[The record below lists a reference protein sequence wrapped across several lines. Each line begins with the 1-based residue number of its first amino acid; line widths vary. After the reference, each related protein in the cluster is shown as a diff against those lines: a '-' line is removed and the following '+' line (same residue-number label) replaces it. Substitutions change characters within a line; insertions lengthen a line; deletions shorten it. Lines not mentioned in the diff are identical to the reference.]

1 MEKGQSAFLKQR
13 LNFKCY
19 TTFKE
24 MLRCVLVTDIY
35 RSYAHVDI
43 KALLLLRYLKIDNKL
58 PSLVEIYGK
67 L

>member
-1 MEKGQSAFLKQR
+1 MF
-13 LNFKCY
+13 N
-19 TTFKE
+19 E

-35 RSYAHVDI
+35 PSYVHIDI
-43 KALLLLRYLKIDNKL
+43 LLLLRLRYLKIDNKL